1 MHDPNSEFQIFRFQ
15 AGGTNLRRITMM
27 TMGTMK
33 RMVVAGTLM
42 LTIMLVF
49 ASGTGRAWAQ
59 DSGSSAKVEKDTPRT
74 EAYRLDFSI
83 NELED
88 GKKIN
93 SRQYSMNLT
102 KNQPQDIKIG
112 TRVPVE
118 GKQGEIQ
125 YMDVG
130 TNISGRLQVRNDQLE
145 LFVNTEMTN
154 FAIPEQATGHESHPV
169 IRQLKI
175 GGSTLVV
182 LGTPMIIGMAD
193 DPNSKRQFQV
203 EVTMTKLR

>member
-1 MHDPNSEFQIFRFQ
+1 M
-15 AGGTNLRRITMM
+15 TVM
-27 TMGTMK
+27 TMAKKMIAA
-33 RMVVAGTLM
+33 VTLM
-42 LTIMLVF
+42 GALTIALVLT
-49 ASGTGRAWAQ
+49 SPTQRAWAQ
-59 DSGSSAKVEKDTPRT
+59 DSVGAAKAVERETSKPV

-102 KNQPQDIKIG
+102 ANQPQEIKIG

-118 GKQGEIQ
+118 NVNRQGETQ
-125 YMDVG
+125 YLDVG
-130 TNISGRLQVRNDQLE
+130 TNISGRLQNHNGQLE
-145 LFVNTEMTN
+145 LFVNTDMSN
-154 FAIPEQATGHESHPV
+154 FAIPEQAAGHEAHPV

-182 LGTPMIIGMAD
+182 LGTPMVIGSAD
-193 DPNSKRQFQV
+193 DPNSKRQFEV
-203 EVTMTKLR
+203 VVTMTKLR

>member
-1 MHDPNSEFQIFRFQ
+1 MTKKMIA
-15 AGGTNLRRITMM
+15 AG
-27 TMGTMK
+27 
-33 RMVVAGTLM
+33 ALM
-42 LTIMLVF
+42 IALVF
-49 ASGTGRAWAQ
+49 PIGTSKALAQ
-59 DSGSSAKVEKDTPRT
+59 ESGSSTKAAGQEPPKPV

-93 SRQYSMNLT
+93 ARQYSMSLT
-102 KNQPQDIKIG
+102 ASEANDIKIG

-118 GKQGEIQ
+118 SKQGEFQ
-125 YMDVG
+125 YLDVG
-130 TNISGRLQVRNDQLE
+130 TSISGRLHQHNDQLE
-145 LFVNTEMTN
+145 LFVHTEMSN
-154 FAIPEQATGHESHPV
+154 FAIPEQASGHDSHPV

-175 GGSTLVV
+175 GGSTLVT
-182 LGTPMIIGMAD
+182 LGKPMLIGSAD

>member
-1 MHDPNSEFQIFRFQ
+1 MTRK
-15 AGGTNLRRITMM
+15 MM
-27 TMGTMK
+27 
-33 RMVVAGTLM
+33 VAGALM
-42 LTIMLVF
+42 IALVF
-49 ASGTGRAWAQ
+49 ASGLNKAGAQ
-59 DSGSSAKVEKDTPRT
+59 DSPSSTSTSPTKSAAPEAPKPI

-93 SRQYSMNLT
+93 ARQYSMNLT
-102 KNQPQDIKIG
+102 KSQPQDIKIG

-118 GKQGEIQ
+118 SKQGEFQ
-125 YMDVG
+125 YLDVG
-130 TNISGRLQVRNDQLE
+130 TDILGRLQPHNDQLE
-145 LFVNTEMTN
+145 LIVNTEMSN
-154 FAIPEQATGHESHPV
+154 FAIPDQAQGHESHPV

-182 LGTPMIIGMAD
+182 LGKPIVIASAD

-203 EVTMTKLR
+203 EVTITKVR

>member
-1 MHDPNSEFQIFRFQ
+1 MMTKRKMVA
-15 AGGTNLRRITMM
+15 AGGLT
-27 TMGTMK
+27 
-33 RMVVAGTLM
+33 VA
-42 LTIMLVF
+42 LVF
-49 ASGTGRAWAQ
+49 ASWSGRAWAQ
-59 DSGSSAKVEKDTPRT
+59 ESGSSASASSASASSTKVAEK
-74 EAYRLDFSI
+74 EAPKPVEAFRLDFSI

-102 KNQPQDIKIG
+102 ANQPQDIKIG

-118 GKQGEIQ
+118 VKAGEVQ

-130 TNISGRLQVRNDQLE
+130 TNISGRLQSRNGQLE
-145 LFVNTEMTN
+145 LFVNTDMSN
-154 FAIPEQATGHESHPV
+154 FAIPEQATGHESHPM

-182 LGTPMIIGMAD
+182 LGTPMVIGSAD